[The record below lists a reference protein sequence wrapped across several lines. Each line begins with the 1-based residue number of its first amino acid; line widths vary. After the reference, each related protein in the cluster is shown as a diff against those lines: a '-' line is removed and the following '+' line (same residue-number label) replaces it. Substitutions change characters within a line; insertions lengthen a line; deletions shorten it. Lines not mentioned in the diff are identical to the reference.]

1 MQQIFMLLLCSTGWV
16 LEDVGTC
23 LGGILCAAVVMII
36 VANSTAC
43 PSGSYLAVSCTH
55 HCGTGTGKARMIMSS
70 QFQTTPAEEDGDL
83 L

>member
-43 PSGSYLAVSCTH
+43 PSGSYLA
-55 HCGTGTGKARMIMSS
+55 HCHAP
-70 QFQTTPAEEDGDL
+70 TTVAQAQEKRG
-83 L
+83 